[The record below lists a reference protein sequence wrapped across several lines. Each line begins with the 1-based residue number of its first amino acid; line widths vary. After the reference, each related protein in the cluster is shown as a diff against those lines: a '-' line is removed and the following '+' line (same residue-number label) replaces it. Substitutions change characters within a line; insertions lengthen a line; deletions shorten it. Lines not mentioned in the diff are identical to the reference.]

1 MAITRTDSRSA
12 GAVSEVSVTLAPQVL
27 GATRYVTAVRESG
40 GDLKLIAWT
49 VDDGEITRRGD
60 ASAGAV
66 SMVKVA
72 GRQDGS
78 VVATAVRDSAGNL
91 KVIQW
96 VLGGD
101 LSSNIFRRGD
111 ASAGAVSLIALDAL
125 PTNALGSLE
134 HRFVTAV
141 RDSGGDLKVVIWDT
155 SIAPGIDDV
164 FRRGDDSAGAI
175 SEVAVASA
183 GTDCFVVAVR
193 DGDGNLKVIVYD
205 VTQNGTPIRRGD
217 ETAGAASQISI
228 SALDGDRVFVGV
240 RDGDGNL
247 RVIVWDINAGGVPI
261 RRGQSV
267 EGAVSL
273 VQMAGRVAIVRD
285 SGGELKAIEYQ
296 ISGAGNITRI
306 DDHASGAVS
315 RIAMDGRLAAVRD
328 AGGDLKVIAYD
339 LN

>member
-1 MAITRTDSRSA
+1 MTITRTDSHSA
-12 GAVSEVSVTLAPQVL
+12 GAVSELSVTLAPNLIGV
-27 GATRYVTAVRESG
+27 TRYVTAVRDSG

-49 VDDGEITRRGD
+49 VDDGAITRRGEV
-60 ASAGAV
+60 SAGAV
-66 SMVKVA
+66 SLVRVA
-72 GRQDGS
+72 SRQDS
-78 VVATAVRDSAGNL
+78 SAVATAVRDSAGNL

-96 VLGGD
+96 VLGSD

-141 RDSGGDLKVVIWDT
+141 RDSGGNLKVIIWDS

-164 FRRGDDSAGAI
+164 FRRGEDSAGAI

-183 GTDCFVVAVR
+183 GTDRFVVAVR
-193 DGDGNLKVIVYD
+193 DGDGNLKLVVYD
-205 VTQNGTPIRRGD
+205 VSQNGTPIRRGD
-217 ETAGAASQISI
+217 DTAGAASQISI
-228 SALDGDRVFVGV
+228 STLDSDRVFVGL

-261 RRGQSV
+261 RRGHAV

-273 VQMAGRVAIVRD
+273 VQMAGAVAAVRD
-285 SGGELKAIEYQ
+285 SGGDLKAIQYA
-296 ISGAGNITRI
+296 ISGAGNVTRV
-306 DDHASGAVS
+306 DDDASGAIS
-315 RIAMDGRLAAVRD
+315 RVAIDGRLAAVRD
-328 AGGDLKVIAYD
+328 SGGDLKVIAYD
-339 LN
+339 LS